1 MQTASYRPVHIR
13 PDCAAR
19 SQGPRE
25 LKALEN
31 WQIPFAV
38 AKLDPGSY
46 GRPHRDQS
54 PWRET
59 PLVPCH
65 LKVLKGAGQDMKPKL
80 SLCHDSFLLWGSGHA
95 RLCPHALASRSREIP
110 LSLACSDFPQMR
122 EREAKLWDTRLFSSA
137 LASVTLDTSPG

>member
-1 MQTASYRPVHIR
+1 MEGGIQPVIGLSIYGLTTAG
-13 PDCAAR
+13 

-31 WQIPFAV
+31 WQIPFVV
-38 AKLDPGSY
+38 AKLDPGSH

-65 LKVLKGAGQDMKPKL
+65 LKVLKGAGQDVKPKL
-80 SLCHDSFLLWGSGHA
+80 SLL
-95 RLCPHALASRSREIP
+95 P
-110 LSLACSDFPQMR
+110 
-122 EREAKLWDTRLFSSA
+122 
-137 LASVTLDTSPG
+137 